1 MSLLQRASQA
11 TTVVRRRPLVFAA
24 AGLVA
29 LLVVVTGAVVAWQH
43 VFGGASRTITARFT
57 STPGLYVGN
66 RVDIL
71 GIAKGEVTGVTPHG
85 KYVEVRMSLPTD
97 IKVPAHATAAILAPN
112 PVSDRVVE
120 LYPPYTSGPVMRDG
134 ALIPLTRTAVPL
146 SIDAIFA
153 NLDTLAKG
161 LGPNGANKNGALSDV
176 IKSAADLTQGTGANL
191 RTTLK
196 AISQALPAFTSNP
209 AQLKALLI
217 GLDRLTALLAAH
229 DSTLDSVFDAVTTAT
244 SQIAGE
250 RKTIESAIA
259 NLQSALVEV
268 VRFVRANKANVSSS
282 LKHLLVTSEALIS
295 DQAALRKTFS
305 TAALGFQNFNRTIDL
320 DAPCTGERGTKC
332 PAAFARVDLPIG
344 SGAITSTYCRD
355 LITTFVPFLT
365 TIPGVKNV
373 NQALRL
379 IAPPTTLDSDCLSQ
393 HALVDGWDSSSPG
406 APALPNLGL
415 SEFLR

>member
-1 MSLLQRASQA
+1 MSWLQSASRATA
-11 TTVVRRRPLVFAA
+11 VVRRRPLVFAA

-29 LLVVVTGAVVAWQH
+29 LLVVVAGAVVTWRH
-43 VFGGASRTITARFT
+43 VFGGASRTLTARFT
-57 STPGLYVGN
+57 STPGVYVGN
-66 RVDIL
+66 RVNIL
-71 GIAKGEVTGVTPHG
+71 GISKGEITKITPHG
-85 KYVEVRMSLPTD
+85 TYVEVRMSLPAD
-97 IKVPAHATAAILAPN
+97 LKIPARAKAAILAPN

-146 SIDAIFA
+146 SIDAIFS
-153 NLDTLAKG
+153 NLDKLAKG
-161 LGPNGANKNGALSDV
+161 LGPNGANKNGALSNV
-176 IKSAADLTQGTGANL
+176 ISSAAALTRGTGANL
-191 RTTLK
+191 RTTLN

-209 AQLKALLI
+209 ARLKVLLTS
-217 GLDRLTALLAAH
+217 LDRLTGLLAAH
-229 DSTLDSVFDAVTTAT
+229 DSTIDSVFDAVTTAT

-250 RKTIESAIA
+250 RKTIESAIV

-268 VRFVRANKANVSSS
+268 VRFVRANRAHLSSS
-282 LKHLLVTSEALIS
+282 LKHLLVTSQALIS
-295 DQAALRKTFS
+295 DQSALRKTFS

-320 DAPCTGERGTKC
+320 DAPCIGEPGRTC

-379 IAPPTTLDSDCLSQ
+379 LAQPTTLDSDCLAQ